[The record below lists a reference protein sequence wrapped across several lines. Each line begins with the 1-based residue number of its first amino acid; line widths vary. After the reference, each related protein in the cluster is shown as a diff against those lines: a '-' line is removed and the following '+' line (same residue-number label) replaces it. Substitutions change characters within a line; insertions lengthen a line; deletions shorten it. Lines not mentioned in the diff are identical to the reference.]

1 MSKQFRIG
9 ASQDVHLLGSVYD
22 PRALCHRL
30 ISHVAHPLTDP
41 LEVLHLALPLVI

>member
-1 MSKQFRIG
+1 MLA
-9 ASQDVHLLGSVYD
+9 ASQDVHLLGSMHN

-41 LEVLHLALPLVI
+41 LEVLHLGVPLVI